1 MDEVLRSL
9 GGLLL
14 KAIPTFLIVVALHFY
29 LKRMF
34 FGPMAK
40 VIEERYNATEG
51 ARKAAEESLARAAEK
66 TAEYEASLRAAR
78 SEVYREQE
86 EVRKKLREEQAN
98 AVAEARRSAETA
110 VQEASRQLAAE
121 LVTAKESLA
130 LQTGSLADRIA
141 DSVLHGR
148 LV

>member
-1 MDEVLRSL
+1 MEEVLRSL

-14 KAIPTFLIVVALHFY
+14 KAIPTFLIVVALHFC

-34 FGPMAK
+34 FRPMAK
-40 VIEERYNATEG
+40 VLEERYNATEG

-66 TAEYEASLRAAR
+66 TAEYEAFLRAAR
-78 SEVYREQE
+78 GEIYKEQE
-86 EVRKKLREEQAN
+86 EARQALRQEQVR
-98 AVAEARRSAETA
+98 AVAEARHSAEAA
-110 VQEASRQLAAE
+110 VKEASRQLAVE
-121 LVTAKESLA
+121 LAAAKESLA